1 MLPVFISC
9 PFSVCNPCC
18 LYLSLLMKYIRD
30 LYRRYISCG
39 HRLFRQQ
46 HDNDQY
52 YRNYWQRPAFN
63 TRNGRNGSMAKCI
76 GAQSLLPAVWGE
88 QQQLHDAPAIATID
102 DYHQPSSPAAA
113 TTATPFNTSIHYD
126 DAQYWHI
133 RHADNS
139 IQPVWSSGESFDDDE
154 PFRSVSATR
163 RCSINA
169 HDHLPFV
176 SKSINEMDSKMATAI
191 PLDRASSN
199 QASVRGSFRSEGSG
213 QSQVCRPFSQLS
225 YSGSVHNRNALLNEE
240 FMLKSNNPHHHNH
253 HHHNYHHYHS
263 CFSPHFY
270 NCHDAH
276 CYPVYPQEVLNTKVF
291 LPNKYLEQD
300 KLPTIDSNRLN
311 ELPVLKTIHGQ
322 SINGINRNR
331 FQRTNLDGSLTTLRA
346 TLPISR
352 SAIHFANRQTLSK
365 RPKLEP
371 VPEAIYDSTNICQGK
386 QTKKK
391 FYLNI
396 QTFKLIFISQAN

>member
-1 MLPVFISC
+1 
-9 PFSVCNPCC
+9 
-18 LYLSLLMKYIRD
+18 MKYIRD
-30 LYRRYISCG
+30 LYRRYITCG
-39 HRLFRQQ
+39 HRLFGQQ

-52 YRNYWQRPAFN
+52 YRNYWQRPAFS

-76 GAQSLLPAVWGE
+76 GAQSLLPGVWGE
-88 QQQLHDAPAIATID
+88 QQQLHDASAIATTN
-102 DYHQPSSPAAA
+102 DYHQPSSPAIA
-113 TTATPFNTSIHYD
+113 TSATNFNTPIHYD

-154 PFRSVSATR
+154 PSFRSVSASR
-163 RCSINA
+163 RRSINA
-169 HDHLPFV
+169 HDHLPV
-176 SKSINEMDSKMATAI
+176 VRKSINEMDPKMATVV
-191 PLDRASSN
+191 PLERASSN

-240 FMLKSNNPHHHNH
+240 FLLKSNNIHHHN

-263 CFSPHFY
+263 CFSPHFH
-270 NCHDAH
+270 NCQDAQ
-276 CYPVYPQEVLNTKVF
+276 CYPVYVQEALNRKAF
-291 LPNKYLEQD
+291 LTQLPHEYLEPD
-300 KLPTIDSNRLN
+300 KAPLIDSNRLN

-346 TLPISR
+346 TIPISR
-352 SAIHFANRQTLSK
+352 SAIHFANRPILSK

-371 VPEAIYDSTNICQGK
+371 VPEAIYDSTNIRQGEHFIFN
-386 QTKKK
+386 
-391 FYLNI
+391 FYH
-396 QTFKLIFISQAN
+396 SD